1 MRRRVVA
8 PSKSLP
14 RFAVVTLT
22 GAMMATASFGDGHVQ
37 ENLKNNTQA
46 PLVIGKRGWFFS
58 ADAIDGGRP
67 VGHMYV
73 ELDNLKERAEEP
85 LVIAKQG
92 WFFTG
97 GTVDAGRPVGHMYVE
112 FQIPYRLASP
122 YPVVMIH
129 GGNQTG
135 TNFTGTP
142 DGRDGWAQ
150 YFLRRGYAVYVV
162 DQVARGRAAQWSQSN
177 GAVTTADLTEFK
189 RRFVA
194 PERFNLWPQAHLHTQ
209 WPGGD
214 EPGDPI
220 FDQFYASQ
228 FPSLIDFRLQQS
240 LNRDAVITLLDNIG
254 PAVLLVHSQSGA
266 FAWPIADKRRDLVKA
281 IIAVEPSGPP
291 VHDVDFKGMPAWF
304 ADNPYLKPY
313 GLVAVPLTYDPPV
326 TAASPIAFVRED
338 KPERPEYVRCWMQ
351 SEPAHELV
359 NLQNTPILIVTAEA
373 SYHASYDHC
382 TARYLA
388 QAGVKTT
395 FVRLEDVGI
404 HGNGHMMMLEK
415 NSDAIA
421 EKIAEWLNH
430 ALVGEA
436 R

>member
-14 RFAVVTLT
+14 LLAVVTLT
-22 GAMMATASFGDGHVQ
+22 GAMMATASFSDSPVQ
-37 ENLKNNTQA
+37 ENLNKNTQA

-58 ADAIDGGRP
+58 GDAIDAGHP

-73 ELDNLKERAEEP
+73 ELDNLKEGAEEP

-162 DQVARGRAAQWSQSN
+162 DQVAQGRAAQWSQSN
-177 GAVTTADLTEFK
+177 GVVTTADLTEFK

-214 EPGDPI
+214 ESGDPI

-240 LNRDAVITLLDNIG
+240 LNRDAVVTLLDNIG

-266 FAWPIADKRRDLVKA
+266 FAWLIADKRRDLTKA

-291 VHDVDFKGMPAWF
+291 VHDVDFKGVPEWF
-304 ADNPYLKPY
+304 ADNAYLKPY
-313 GLVAVPLTYDPPV
+313 GLVVEPLTYDPPV
-326 TAASPIAFVRED
+326 TAASPIVFVRED

-351 SEPAHELV
+351 SEPARTLV

-382 TARYLA
+382 TVRYLA

-404 HGNGHMMMLEK
+404 HGNGHMMMVEK
-415 NSDAIA
+415 NSDAVA

-430 ALVGEA
+430 ALIGEA
-436 R
+436 P